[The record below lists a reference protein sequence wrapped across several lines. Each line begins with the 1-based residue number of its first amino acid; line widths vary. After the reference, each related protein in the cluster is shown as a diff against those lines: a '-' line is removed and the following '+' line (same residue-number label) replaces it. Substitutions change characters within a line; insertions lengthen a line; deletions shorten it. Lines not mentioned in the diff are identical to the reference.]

1 MRRCALWMV
10 VLWSAGCGGAI
21 VHGHPETAAA
31 AATAARGVVS
41 LPVRLAFGRAADQRR
56 ATRRTGDATI
66 RATGGRA
73 FVAEEFTGHEP
84 EQIAAALSS
93 LGEDPAHV
101 LTFSILAAKSERLEA
116 MGMPNASIRTRPIY
130 RFADYTVRLDVRHAD
145 SPQIIGSIE
154 TFASAFANAP
164 ELDANGKAQGLQ
176 RAIEDA
182 IAQAV
187 RSFAPHLAAGDDA
200 LRLVEAP
207 AVTEPSQQGPATASS
222 SGALGAVERLRK
234 LQVLYPERPLE
245 ELAALATSEARF
257 LVISPGRLAALGV
270 AQGDL
275 LSGVAGRNLGS
286 RGAFAR
292 VLASGATPAMRVERQ
307 GSRFLVGQSWT
318 AAAAP
323 ASTSKPAHK
332 RQVAQR

>member
-1 MRRCALWMV
+1 MV

-31 AATAARGVVS
+31 AAASARGVVS

-93 LGEDPAHV
+93 LGEDPAHI

-116 MGMPNASIRTRPIY
+116 MGMPNASIKRRPVY

-145 SPQIIGSIE
+145 NPQIIGSIE

-164 ELDANGKAQGLQ
+164 ELDAKGNAQGLQ

-187 RSFAPHLAAGDDA
+187 RSFAPQLAAGVDP
-200 LRLVEAP
+200 LHVVEAP
-207 AVTEPSQQGPATASS
+207 ASETPQQGLGAGSG

-257 LVISPGRLAALGV
+257 LVVSPGRLAALGV

-275 LSGVAGRNLGS
+275 LSGVAGRHLGS

-307 GSRFLVGQSWT
+307 GTRFLVGQSWT
-318 AAAAP
+318 ATAAAP
-323 ASTSKPAHK
+323 AAPSKPALK

>member
-1 MRRCALWMV
+1 MRRAALWLILV
-10 VLWSAGCGGAI
+10 SSAGCGGAI
-21 VHGHPETAAA
+21 VHGHREG
-31 AATAARGVVS
+31 AATAVASARAVVA
-41 LPVRLAFGRAADQRR
+41 LPVRLAFGRAAEQRR

-66 RATGGRA
+66 RAAGGRA

-84 EQIAAALSS
+84 EQVAAALRT
-93 LGEDPAHV
+93 LGEDPAQI

-116 MGMPNASIRTRPIY
+116 MGMPATGMRTRPMY

-164 ELDANGKAQGLQ
+164 ELDANGRAQGLQ
-176 RAIEDA
+176 RAIDDA
-182 IAQAV
+182 IEQAV
-187 RSFAPHLAAGDDA
+187 RSFAPHLAARDEA

-207 AVTEPSQQGPATASS
+207 ALEASPQGLGNGGG

-257 LVISPGRLAALGV
+257 LVVTPGRLAALGV
-270 AQGDL
+270 SSGDL

-292 VLASGATPAMRVERQ
+292 VLASGVTPAMRVERQ
-307 GSRFLVGQSWT
+307 GSRFLVGQTWT
-318 AAAAP
+318 ATAASP
-323 ASTSKPAHK
+323 KPTPN